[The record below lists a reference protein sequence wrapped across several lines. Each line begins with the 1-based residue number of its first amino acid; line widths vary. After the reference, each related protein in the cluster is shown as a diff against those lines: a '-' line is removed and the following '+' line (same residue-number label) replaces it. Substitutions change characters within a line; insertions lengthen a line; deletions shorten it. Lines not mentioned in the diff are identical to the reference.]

1 MTDRSSLEPFGETV
15 LPMQPVD
22 QIAARIF
29 LADLESQSRHRR
41 IRRADAAQDLASQER
56 WLFWAMLGTA
66 ILAPLMVV
74 AGFVLLVTTSLL
86 AVGTLSAVLG
96 LLPGAGSIGLR
107 RMQRAVSRE
116 RKALDSAARDDD
128 RFANAVGVIALIPND
143 QIRAR
148 ELAKLSTAMM
158 DSIQK
163 PYSDGTK
170 SIEQ

>member
-1 MTDRSSLEPFGETV
+1 
-15 LPMQPVD
+15 
-22 QIAARIF
+22 
-29 LADLESQSRHRR
+29 
-41 IRRADAAQDLASQER
+41 
-56 WLFWAMLGTA
+56 
-66 ILAPLMVV
+66 
-74 AGFVLLVTTSLL
+74 
-86 AVGTLSAVLG
+86 
-96 LLPGAGSIGLR
+96 
-107 RMQRAVSRE
+107 MQRAVSRE